1 MRVLR
6 SFLLFF
12 SLFLFIGLAKA
23 FTLSGTGYGG
33 SSPLPDASVALNDA
47 NTGAYL
53 GVSTTDTSG
62 VYSFDTPTDGIYTIT
77 VTSPSGSG
85 FGESVVNGIVIS
97 GADEAYHVVLVVRA
111 YNLSGTIH
119 GPDGLPLPASGVNVS
134 IYDHVSGARI
144 GNNIKMSAEGEYIFS
159 VAEGLYK
166 IS

>member
-62 VYSFDTPTDGIYTIT
+62 VYSFDTPTDGIYKNPPPGI
-77 VTSPSGSG
+77 G

-97 GADEAYHVVLVVRA
+97 GADETYHVVLVARA

-119 GPDGLPLPASGVNVS
+119 GPDGLPPPPPREWCQCQYL
-134 IYDHVSGARI
+134 
-144 GNNIKMSAEGEYIFS
+144 
-159 VAEGLYK
+159 
-166 IS
+166 